1 MYKKILEELV
11 ENIMN
16 NLKRAGFIV
25 EYINYPENKRSI
37 DIVGLHG
44 QKRLMIKVTVD
55 ASHLTELEVKDLK
68 KASAAY
74 NATPLVVSEKYR
86 KKKMEPDVVYRR
98 KNLNIIC
105 IELLEKYFLENDKPL
120 VYEVQGNYV
129 VKINPQKFRERR
141 LELGYSL
148 GELADKIGVSRKTIY
163 EYERGNISVTV
174 DKAIRIADIMG
185 EDILEEID
193 LFKQEAIQVVEEEP
207 PGNKIE
213 KVLMRMSKRKG
224 TILYKL
230 FRTPIDYVLKT
241 RRDKISI
248 INARRDYEKLKIKIK
263 EAERITRLTRS
274 KEIIIRNP
282 EDIKLIERL
291 LLEE

>member
-1 MYKKILEELV
+1 MTNKILDKLIDD
-11 ENIMN
+11 IMG
-16 NLKRAGFIV
+16 NLKKAGFVV

-55 ASHLTELEVKDLK
+55 ASYLSDLEVKDLK
-68 KASAAY
+68 KASVAY
-74 NATPLVVSEKYR
+74 SATPLVVSEKYR
-86 KKKMEPDVVYRR
+86 KKRMESDVVYRR
-98 KNLNIIC
+98 KDLYIIC
-105 IELLEKYFLENDKPL
+105 TELLERYFLENDKPL
-120 VYEVQGNYV
+120 VYDVQGNYV

-174 DKAIRIADIMG
+174 DKAIKIANIMG
-185 EDILEEID
+185 EDVFEEID
-193 LFKQEAIQVVEEEP
+193 LLKQEIVQIIEEEIP
-207 PGNKIE
+207 RNKIE
-213 KVLMRMSKRKG
+213 EILMEISKRKG

-230 FRTPIDYVLKT
+230 FRTPIDYVLRSGKY
-241 RRDKISI
+241 KISI

-274 KEIIIRNP
+274 KELIIRNP
-282 EDIKLIERL
+282 EDIRLIERH